1 MALYEFDGKRPQV
14 PADSF
19 VHPDAVLIG
28 DVKIG
33 HECLIAPGVSIR
45 ADFGPVTIGDRS
57 NVQDNAVI
65 HVYPGSQVIIEYD
78 VTIAHGVIMHDV
90 HIKSRCVIG
99 IGAIVLF
106 NVVCEED
113 VFVSV
118 GSIVPKDMHIPAGK
132 IVAGNP
138 AEVTHNVTDKQKIM
152 AKDGID
158 VYRDLCGKYI
168 ATMKR
173 IDSIICSYTEK

>member
-19 VHPDAVLIG
+19 VHPDAVLTG
-28 DVKIG
+28 DIEVG

-45 ADFGPVTIGDRS
+45 ADFGPVMIGNRS

-65 HVYPGSQVIIEYD
+65 HVYPGSKVVIEED
-78 VTIAHGVIMHDV
+78 VTIAHGVILHDV

-99 IGAIVLF
+99 MGAIVLF
-106 NVVCEED
+106 GVLCEED

-118 GSIVPKDMHIPAGK
+118 GSIVPKGMLIPAGK

-138 AEVTHNVTDKQKIM
+138 AKITHDVTEDQKIM
-152 AKDGID
+152 AKAGID
-158 VYRDLCGKYI
+158 YYCELCRKYI
-168 ATMKR
+168 ATMKPVMG
-173 IDSIICSYTEK
+173 C

>member
-19 VHPDAVLIG
+19 VHPAATLIG
-28 DVKIG
+28 DVRLG

-45 ADFGPVTIGDRS
+45 ADFGPVIIGDRS
-57 NVQDNAVI
+57 SVQDNAVI
-65 HVYPGSQVIIEYD
+65 HVYPGSETVIGDD
-78 VTIAHGVIMHDV
+78 VTVAHSVILHDV
-90 HIKSRCVIG
+90 HIHSRCMIG

-118 GSIVPKDMHIPAGK
+118 GSLVPKGMHVPAGK
-132 IVAGNP
+132 VIAGNP
-138 AEVTHNVTDKQKIM
+138 AKITRDLTDKDKAA
-152 AKDGID
+152 AKDGIEA
-158 VYRDLCGKYI
+158 YRYLCRTYL
-168 ATMKR
+168 ATMKT
-173 IDSIICSYTEK
+173 IA

>member
-1 MALYEFDGKRPQV
+1 MSLYEFDGKRPQV

-19 VHPDAVLIG
+19 VHPDAILIG
-28 DVKIG
+28 DIKIG

-45 ADFGPVTIGDRS
+45 ADLGPVVIGNRS
-57 NVQDNAVI
+57 NIQDNTVI
-65 HVYPGSQVIIEYD
+65 HVNHDAQVIIEDD
-78 VTIAHGVIMHDV
+78 VIIAHGTMLHDV
-90 HIKSRCVIG
+90 HIKSRCFIG
-99 IGAIVLF
+99 IGAVVLF
-106 NVVCEED
+106 DVVCEED

-138 AEVTHNVTDKQKIM
+138 AEITHNVTDKQKIM

-158 VYRDLCGKYI
+158 AYCEICRKYI
-168 ATMKR
+168 ATMKKV
-173 IDSIICSYTEK
+173 D

>member
-14 PADSF
+14 PSDSF
-19 VHPDAVLIG
+19 VHPDAVLTG

-45 ADFGPVTIGDRS
+45 GDFGPIRIRDRS
-57 NVQDNAVI
+57 SVQDNAVI
-65 HVYPGSQVIIEYD
+65 HVYPGSQVIIEND
-78 VTIAHGVIMHDV
+78 VTIAHGVILHDV

-118 GSIVPKDMHIPAGK
+118 GSLVTKGMHIPAGK

-138 AEVTHNVTDKQKIM
+138 AKITHDATEDQKKV
-152 AKDGID
+152 AKEGID
-158 VYRDLCGKYI
+158 YYRELCRKYI
-168 ATMKR
+168 ATMKKF
-173 IDSIICSYTEK
+173 D

>member
-1 MALYEFDGKRPQV
+1 MALYEFDGKKPHVQ
-14 PADSF
+14 ADSF
-19 VHPDAVLIG
+19 VHPDAVLTG
-28 DVKIG
+28 DIKIG

-45 ADFGPVTIGDRS
+45 ADFGPVVIGNRS

-65 HVYPGSQVIIEYD
+65 HVYPDSRVIIEEY
-78 VTIAHGVIMHDV
+78 VTVAHGTILHDV

-118 GSIVPKDMHIPAGK
+118 GSIVPKGMHIPAGK
-132 IVAGNP
+132 IIAGNP
-138 AEVTHNVTDKQKIM
+138 AKITHDVTDDQKMM
-152 AKDGID
+152 AKAGID
-158 VYRDLCGKYI
+158 YYRDLCKKYI
-168 ATMKR
+168 TTMKA
-173 IDSIICSYTEK
+173 IT

>member
-19 VHPDAVLIG
+19 VHPNAVLIG

-45 ADFGPVTIGDRS
+45 ADFGPVTIGNHS

-65 HVYPGSQVIIEYD
+65 HVYPDAHVMIGED
-78 VTIAHGVIMHDV
+78 VTIAHGVILHDAQ
-90 HIKSRCVIG
+90 IKSRCVIG

-118 GSIVPKDMHIPAGK
+118 GSVVSKGMHIPAGK

-138 AEVTHNVTDKQKIM
+138 AKITHDVTEVQKTA

-158 VYRDLCGKYI
+158 VYRELCRKYI
-168 ATMKR
+168 ATMKK
-173 IDSIICSYTEK
+173 ID

>member
-14 PADSF
+14 PPDSF

-45 ADFGPVTIGDRS
+45 ADFGPVRIGDRS
-57 NVQDNAVI
+57 SIQDNAVI
-65 HVYPGSQVIIEYD
+65 HVYPDAQTIIEDD
-78 VTIAHGVIMHDV
+78 VTIAHGVILHDV

-99 IGAIVLF
+99 IGAILLF

-113 VFVSV
+113 VFVTV
-118 GSIVPKDMHIPAGK
+118 GSVVSKAIRIPAGK
-132 IVAGNP
+132 VVTGNP
-138 AEVTHNVTDKQKIM
+138 AKITHDVSDNQKLM
-152 AKDGID
+152 AKAGID
-158 VYRDLCGKYI
+158 YYRELCKKYLT
-168 ATMKR
+168 TMKTVV
-173 IDSIICSYTEK
+173 Y

>member
-1 MALYEFDGKRPQV
+1 MALYEFDGKRPQI

-19 VHPDAVLIG
+19 VHPDAVLTG
-28 DVKIG
+28 DIKIG

-45 ADFGPVTIGDRS
+45 ADFGPVVIGNRS
-57 NVQDNAVI
+57 NVQDNSVI
-65 HVYPGSQVIIEYD
+65 HVYPDSRVIIEED
-78 VTIAHGVIMHDV
+78 VTVAHGVILHDV

-118 GSIVPKDMHIPAGK
+118 SSIVPKGMHIPAGK

-138 AEVTHNVTDKQKIM
+138 AKITYDVTDDQKIM
-152 AKDGID
+152 AKAGID
-158 VYRDLCGKYI
+158 YYRELCKKYI
-168 ATMKR
+168 ATMKA
-173 IDSIICSYTEK
+173 IG

>member
-1 MALYEFDGKRPQV
+1 MALYEIDGKRPRV
-14 PADSF
+14 PDDSF
-19 VHPDAVLIG
+19 VHPHAVLTG
-28 DVKIG
+28 DIEVG

-45 ADFGPVTIGDRS
+45 ADFGPVVIGNRS

-65 HVYPGSQVIIEYD
+65 HVYPGSKVIIEEE
-78 VTIAHGVIMHDV
+78 VTIAHGVILHDV

-113 VFVSV
+113 VFVSI
-118 GSIVPKDMHIPAGK
+118 GSVVSKGMQIPAGK

-138 AEVTHNVTDKQKIM
+138 AKITHDVTDAQKVM
-152 AKDGID
+152 AKEGID
-158 VYRDLCGKYI
+158 VYCDLCKKYI
-168 ATMKR
+168 ATMNQV
-173 IDSIICSYTEK
+173 I